1 LKHGLF
7 AAEPALKTSGRAR
20 AALPTSTTTI
30 AAQHAKPSGA
40 LVQSFGNTGGV
51 DGVADGAAP
60 RIWSRRPRHARRRGM
75 TPEQKG
81 LVQASFA
88 QVVPIREAVAELFY
102 ARLFQLDPSLR
113 SLFTG
118 DMKEQGAKLMAMIAI
133 AVKGLD
139 RLETIVPAVRAL
151 GRRHAG
157 YGVTQRH
164 YDLVG
169 AALLWTLE
177 RSFGPAFSDEVRTAW
192 AACYRLLADTMT
204 QATEALPA
212 AAD

>member
-1 LKHGLF
+1 
-7 AAEPALKTSGRAR
+7 
-20 AALPTSTTTI
+20 
-30 AAQHAKPSGA
+30 
-40 LVQSFGNTGGV
+40 V
-51 DGVADGAAP
+51 
-60 RIWSRRPRHARRRGM
+60 

-113 SLFTG
+113 ALFTG
-118 DMKEQGAKLMAMIAI
+118 DMKEQGAKLMAMLAV

-139 RLETIVPAVRAL
+139 RLETIVPAVQAL

-157 YGVTQRH
+157 YGITERH

-177 RSFGPAFSDEVRTAW
+177 HSFGVAFADDVRAAW
-192 AACYRLLADTMT
+192 AACYQLLADTM
-204 QATEALPA
+204 QQA
-212 AAD
+212 AAKTLADAAD